1 MFDGIEVGQIGRQKQ
16 QRTAGGDDS
25 ARVGQPDISLGNAIL
40 LSMRWKTAE
49 EAEEEIAAAD
59 ARFEEHEK
67 YFRNLAGR

>member
-1 MFDGIEVGQIGRQKQ
+1 
-16 QRTAGGDDS
+16 
-25 ARVGQPDISLGNAIL
+25 
-40 LSMRWKTAE
+40 MRWKTAE